1 MDRSAAQPRGGRGRV
16 IRQSDL
22 SNPLEPDSVSI
33 PTGVEHQQTQVNLIR
48 EGDVIREIEVTCSCG
63 EVLRLNCQY
72 D

>member
-1 MDRSAAQPRGGRGRV
+1 MDRSAAQLRGGRGRV

-22 SNPLEPDSVSI
+22 SDPSESGSVSI

-63 EVLRLNCQY
+63 EVLRLNCLY